1 MYGARGR
8 TDPTGPGSSARF
20 PRQDRGRGFRGTAL
34 STLAIVALV
43 VLAVVAAALVVVA
56 AIRAGRARR
65 PSGPGEAAAR
75 KTPGWYEILLAIV
88 LVLAIVVLAVSFAV
102 EVASGDA
109 AAEGWRAGTRSDLFL
124 GVMLAIGALS
134 LLFLL
139 VFLLAR
145 LPAGGRPP
153 ADGGGAAGSGS
164 GAVQPDTI
172 RDPAGSRL
180 LGLLLLV
187 VGILL
192 LGWVY
197 LDPAARADLMG
208 RVLYPAAVAVAIVLL
223 FDKATRS
230 WTPKPQVEGFREW
243 LLCDLILITLV
254 LGLLNLEQL
263 EARDAYGGFFWDMV
277 HVAAFFLVFWCLDR
291 TSMRGRFLVGFGYL
305 ALLPLLLV
313 LWRWVQEIEAPAG
326 LAWWSTVWPVFFLAL
341 TFFVLEIIT
350 LLVLRENRGHAV
362 PAVKDA
368 LFVVLYA
375 IFLIVAVPAAE

>member
-1 MYGARGR
+1 M
-8 TDPTGPGSSARF
+8 
-20 PRQDRGRGFRGTAL
+20 GTFG
-34 STLAIVALV
+34 IVALV
-43 VLAVVAAALVVVA
+43 LLAVVAAALVTVA
-56 AIRAGRARR
+56 AVRLGRDRRAPSGSAGRGG
-65 PSGPGEAAAR
+65 PS
-75 KTPGWYEILLAIV
+75 WYEILLAV
-88 LVLAIVVLAVSFAV
+88 LLLAALVSLAIFFTVQIVS
-102 EVASGDA
+102 GGA
-109 AAEGWRAGTRSDLFL
+109 AAGDWRAETRSDLFL
-124 GVMLAIGALS
+124 GVMLVVGALS

-145 LPAGGRPP
+145 LSAGSRLPADGRPP
-153 ADGGGAAGSGS
+153 ASGGEAAGSGS

-180 LGLLLLV
+180 LGLLLLA

-305 ALLPLLLV
+305 TLLPLLLV

-326 LAWWSTVWPVFFLAL
+326 LAWWSTVWPAFFLAL
-341 TFFVLEIIT
+341 AFFVLEIIT

-375 IFLIVAVPAAE
+375 IFLIGAVPAVE

>member
-1 MYGARGR
+1 M
-8 TDPTGPGSSARF
+8 
-20 PRQDRGRGFRGTAL
+20 
-34 STLAIVALV
+34 STLGIVALV
-43 VLAVVAAALVVVA
+43 VLALIAAALVVAA

-75 KTPGWYEILLAIV
+75 KSPGWYEILLAAV

-102 EVASGDA
+102 EIASGDA
-109 AAEGWRAGTRSDLFL
+109 AAEGWRAGARSNLFL

-145 LPAGGRPP
+145 LPAGGGPP
-153 ADGGGAAGSGS
+153 AHGGAVPGSEAVPAGT
-164 GAVQPDTI
+164 V

-180 LGLLLLV
+180 LGLLLLAI
-187 VGILL
+187 GILL

-230 WTPKPQVEGFREW
+230 WTPKPRAEGFREW
-243 LLCDLILITLV
+243 LLCDLLLITLV

-305 ALLPLLLV
+305 TLLPLLLV

-341 TFFVLEIIT
+341 AFFVLEIIT
-350 LLVLRENRGHAV
+350 LLVLRDNRGHAV

-375 IFLIVAVPAAE
+375 IFLIAAVPAAE